1 MRREDMVIYNLSKVR
16 KGQKWGE
23 RMSSLSDLIE
33 QYLRE
38 QLARAESIEIQR
50 RQLARMFRCV
60 PSQINYV
67 LETRFNIHR
76 GYLVYSRR
84 GGGGFI
90 RITRINWEPH
100 PDLPRRLEEVIG
112 SECSQE
118 EMDGLLYRLVEAEVL
133 TENEA
138 ALVETVV
145 QQELTGLSG
154 KEADTLRARLL
165 RVALLLLCQEDYPG

>member
-1 MRREDMVIYNLSKVR
+1 
-16 KGQKWGE
+16 
-23 RMSSLSDLIE
+23 MSSLSDLIE

-118 EMDGLLYRLVEAEVL
+118 DGRLLYRLVEAEVL

-138 ALVETVV
+138 ALVETGP
-145 QQELTGLSG
+145 TGIDRPVGERSG
-154 KEADTLRARLL
+154 YSPARLL
-165 RVALLLLCQEDYPG
+165 RVALLLLCQEDYLG

>member
-1 MRREDMVIYNLSKVR
+1 
-16 KGQKWGE
+16 
-23 RMSSLSDLIE
+23 MSSLSDLIE

-76 GYLVYSRR
+76 GYLVHSRR

-100 PDLPRRLEEVIG
+100 PDLPRRLEEIIG
-112 SECSQE
+112 GEFSQE

-133 TENEA
+133 SENEA
-138 ALVETVV
+138 ILVESVI
-145 QQELTGLSG
+145 QQELTGVSG
-154 KEADTLRARLL
+154 KEADILRARLL
-165 RVALLLLCQEDYPG
+165 RVALLTLCHQDYSD

>member
-1 MRREDMVIYNLSKVR
+1 
-16 KGQKWGE
+16 
-23 RMSSLSDLIE
+23 MSSLSDLIE

-84 GGGGFI
+84 GRGLYQNYPYQLGTAPGF
-90 RITRINWEPH
+90 TP
-100 PDLPRRLEEVIG
+100 
-112 SECSQE
+112 
-118 EMDGLLYRLVEAEVL
+118 EA
-133 TENEA
+133 
-138 ALVETVV
+138 
-145 QQELTGLSG
+145 
-154 KEADTLRARLL
+154 
-165 RVALLLLCQEDYPG
+165 

>member
-1 MRREDMVIYNLSKVR
+1 
-16 KGQKWGE
+16 
-23 RMSSLSDLIE
+23 MSSRSARIE

-67 LETRFNIHR
+67 LETRFTIRH
-76 GYLVYSRR
+76 GYLVHSRR

-90 RITRINWEPH
+90 RITRINWEPR
-100 PDLPRRLEEVIG
+100 PNFPRTLKEIIG
-112 SECSQE
+112 FQLSQE
-118 EMDGLLYRLVEAEVL
+118 EMDGFLYRLVEAEVL
-133 TENEA
+133 SANEA
-138 ALVETVV
+138 VLIQGVI

-154 KEADTLRARLL
+154 IEADTLRAHLL
-165 RVALLLLCQEDYPG
+165 RVALLILCHQD

>member
-1 MRREDMVIYNLSKVR
+1 MVIYNLSKVR

-67 LETRFNIHR
+67 LETRFTIHH
-76 GYLVYSRR
+76 GYLVHSRR

-90 RITRINWEPH
+90 RITRINWEPRSI
-100 PDLPRRLEEVIG
+100 PQELDEIIG
-112 SECSQE
+112 RQLSQE
-118 EMDGLLYRLVEAEVL
+118 EMEGFLYRLVEEEIL
-133 TENEA
+133 SENEA
-138 ALVETVV
+138 ALVRSLV
-145 QQELTGLSG
+145 QQELAGLSG
-154 KEADTLRARLL
+154 IEADTLRARLL
-165 RVALLLLCQEDYPG
+165 RVALLTLCHQDYTG